1 MNESVSPDKM
11 VPDATALPADNILM
25 IQQNN
30 FRAEEVRSDQFI
42 DIFDGT
48 DLFRCFT
55 ADIIKLKT
63 VFTR

>member
-1 MNESVSPDKM
+1 MNESISPDKM
-11 VPDATALPADNILM
+11 IPEATALLADNSLL

-48 DLFRCFT
+48 DLFSYFT